1 MLSTHD
7 SSGFFCGGA
16 VGTLTGLSVG
26 LSVSAAVG
34 ARVGLS
40 LSVAEGAGVGSAVV
54 GVLVGFWD
62 NEGAADTVGER
73 VGGAVIT
80 SVGAGETVGES
91 HVFTHR
97 RQSLASPDVFNAVAV
112 KKLSPSLQLST
123 ATAQWPNWNSPILG
137 IVTQAPVWVLSQLH
151 SGPVKVAW

>member
-16 VGTLTGLSVG
+16 VGTVTG
-26 LSVSAAVG
+26 LSVSA
-34 ARVGLS
+34 
-40 LSVAEGAGVGSAVV
+40 AEGAGVGSAVV

-73 VGGAVIT
+73 VGGAVTT

-91 HVFTHR
+91 HVFAHR
-97 RQSLASPDVFNAVAV
+97 RQSFASPDVFNAVAV

-123 ATAQWPNWNSPILG
+123 ATAQCPNRYSPIVG